1 MNQARPVA
9 TPLSNSGPRHQ
20 AAVLAAAL
28 LAVGLWGATPLV
40 TKLAVGELA
49 PLSVALLRTLLA
61 SALAVPVLLLARLA
75 PPKGLRPTLLLG
87 ISALSGFVVFPLLFT
102 FGQARTSAGHGA
114 LILAIL
120 PVLTGSIAA
129 IVERRLPGARWWL
142 GVSLAA
148 VGTWLLIGA
157 RHDLA
162 GSDATLGGDLL
173 VLASA
178 LAASLG
184 YVTGAHAQRA
194 LGTWRV
200 TFWGLLLGGIVL
212 LPLLPFL
219 TWPSQASPVAWAS
232 VLYLAGLSS
241 ILAYAAWYWALGQ
254 GEIART
260 GVIQF
265 AQPVIGVVLAVVV
278 LQEALST
285 EMLVAAAAI
294 LVGVAVARSSRT

>member
-1 MNQARPVA
+1 MSQARPDVSPA
-9 TPLSNSGPRHQ
+9 PRSQ

-40 TKLAVGELA
+40 TKLAVGELT
-49 PLSVALLRTLLA
+49 PLTVALLRTVLA
-61 SALAVPVLLLARLA
+61 ATLALPVILLARLA
-75 PPKGLRPTLLLG
+75 PPRGLRPTLLLG
-87 ISALSGFVVFPLLFT
+87 ISALCGFVLFPLIFT

-129 IVERRLPGARWWL
+129 LLERRLPVGRWWI
-142 GVSLAA
+142 GVVLAA
-148 VGTWLLIGA
+148 LGTWLLIGQ

-162 GSDATLGGDLL
+162 GGGATLAGDLL

-184 YVTGAHAQRA
+184 YVTGALAQRA

-200 TFWGLLLGGIVL
+200 TFWGLAFGGLLL
-212 LPLLPFL
+212 LPLLPFAS
-219 TWPSQASPVAWAS
+219 WPAAASPIAWGS

-265 AQPVIGVVLAVVV
+265 AQPVIGVVLAVII
-278 LQEALST
+278 LQESLSP
-285 EMLVAAAAI
+285 EMLIAAAAI
-294 LVGVAVARSSRT
+294 LLGVAVARSARS

>member
-1 MNQARPVA
+1 MSPA
-9 TPLSNSGPRHQ
+9 PRSQ

-40 TKLAVGELA
+40 TKLAVGELT
-49 PLSVALLRTLLA
+49 PLTVALLRTVLA
-61 SALAVPVLLLARLA
+61 ATLALPVILLARLA
-75 PPKGLRPTLLLG
+75 PPRGLRPTLLLG
-87 ISALSGFVVFPLLFT
+87 ISALCGFVLFPLIFT

-129 IVERRLPGARWWL
+129 LLERRLPVGRWWI
-142 GVSLAA
+142 GVVLAA
-148 VGTWLLIGA
+148 LGTWLLIGQ

-162 GSDATLGGDLL
+162 GGGATLAGDLL

-184 YVTGAHAQRA
+184 YVTGALAQRA

-200 TFWGLLLGGIVL
+200 TFWGLAFGGLLL
-212 LPLLPFL
+212 LPLLPFAS
-219 TWPSQASPVAWAS
+219 WPAAASPIAWGS

-265 AQPVIGVVLAVVV
+265 AQPVIGVVLAVII
-278 LQEALST
+278 LQESLSP
-285 EMLVAAAAI
+285 EMLIAAAAI
-294 LVGVAVARSSRT
+294 LLGVAVARSARS

>member
-1 MNQARPVA
+1 MPQVE
-9 TPLSNSGPRHQ
+9 PRHH

-40 TKLAVGELA
+40 TKLAVGELT

-75 PPKGLRPTLLLG
+75 PPRGLRPTLLLG
-87 ISALSGFVVFPLLFT
+87 VSALAGFVIFPMVFT

-114 LILAIL
+114 LILAVL
-120 PVLTGSIAA
+120 PILTGSIAA
-129 IVERRLPGARWWL
+129 LLERRLPGRRWWL
-142 GVSLAA
+142 GVAIAGL
-148 VGTWLLIGA
+148 GTWLLIGA
-157 RHDLA
+157 RHDP
-162 GSDATLGGDLL
+162 GSAPATLGGDLL

-178 LAASLG
+178 VAASLG
-184 YVTGAHAQRA
+184 YVTGAQAQRM

-219 TWPSQASPVAWAS
+219 SWPDQASSAAWAS

-260 GVIQF
+260 GVLQF
-265 AQPVIGVVLAVVV
+265 AQPVIGVVLAVIV
-278 LQEALST
+278 LNETLST
-285 EMLVAAAAI
+285 EMLVAAGAI
-294 LVGVAVARSSRT
+294 LAGVAVARSSKS